1 MALGKK
7 INKEPEP
14 ERVPRNIKDL
24 FKPSVELEHVAGFK
38 IAAYGRA
45 KVGKTHLAMT
55 APKPIYGID
64 TEGSWSLNRK
74 QFSLKDQEQINV
86 AQVLYEAD
94 KKSHKVD
101 VVASLDAAFEAMDV
115 LTDFIATYDGPIGTI
130 VIDSGSDIWDWLG
143 TWKDEQNFSE
153 PGRLQW
159 GHANKRYNEF
169 IMMML
174 HSQWNVIGLFRAEAA
189 VGGTGAD
196 LGYDK
201 PKWQKK
207 TDYWFDVI
215 LEMKYDGLTR
225 QAIFKGDRFGGT
237 HSPLT
242 NPTWESIVKHLE
254 DKTKIKVN

>member
-7 INKEPEP
+7 IKDEP
-14 ERVPRNIKDL
+14 ERVPRNIKEI
-24 FKPSVELEHVAGFK
+24 FKPSVELEHVSGLK
-38 IAAYGRA
+38 IACWGRA

-64 TEGSWSLNRK
+64 TEGSWSLNRL
-74 QFSLKDQEQINV
+74 QFPKDVQEQIHV

-94 KKSHKVD
+94 KKLHKVD
-101 VVASLDAAFEAMDV
+101 VVKSLDAAYEAMDV
-115 LTDFIATYDGPIGTI
+115 LTDFIADYKGPIGTI

-143 TWKDEQNFSE
+143 TWKDESNFTD
-153 PGRLQW
+153 PGRLAW

-174 HSQWNVIGLFRAEAA
+174 HSQWNVIGCFRAEAA
-189 VGGTGAD
+189 VGDRGAD

-201 PKWQKK
+201 AKWQKK

-225 QAIFKGDRFGGT
+225 QVIFKGDRFGGT
-237 HSPLT
+237 HTPLT
-242 NPTWESIVKHLE
+242 NPTWDSIVKHLR
-254 DKTKIKVN
+254 DTSKIKVN